1 MRTQIR
7 SQILSNTRY
16 VLPAVRAERFT
27 SAMAMAAAAVSVVTT
42 DGAAGK
48 FGMTVSAV
56 SSVSAEP
63 PMVLACINRKSPLA
77 AAVSTNGIFCINL
90 LAETQSCVSDVFAG
104 RAADGR
110 AYDFACAGW
119 RHETTGAP
127 VLDGA
132 AASFDCLLESF
143 HDAGTHRIII
153 GRVLEAACSDAAPLV
168 YARRGY
174 RATMALNS

>member
-1 MRTQIR
+1 MR
-7 SQILSNTRY
+7 SQTRSEIASNTRY
-16 VLPAVRAERFT
+16 ALPAVRAERFT
-27 SAMAMAAAAVSVVTT
+27 SAMAMAATAVSVVTT

-77 AAVSTNGIFCINL
+77 SAVSTNGIFCINL
-90 LAETQSCVSDVFAG
+90 LAEAQCEISNVFAG
-104 RAADGR
+104 RGSDGR
-110 AYDFACAGW
+110 AYDFACAEW
-119 RHETTGAP
+119 RREMTGAP

-132 AASFDCLLESF
+132 AASFDCLLDSF

-153 GRVLEAACSDAAPLV
+153 GRVLEAACSDADPLV